1 MVAHRKQLPY
11 MTKLV
16 HSSKVLPCKIP
27 YHTLWSGEFVNF
39 IIMLL
44 QRISLTHGVAT
55 QPVLLI
61 LSLCML
67 LLIRARRRSLMIL
80 GPLQQLRMSRQK
92 NCSRQIPYHRRT
104 LSPLPR
110 TPGGHLLQLVNLQL
124 GMMSE

>member
-1 MVAHRKQLPY
+1 

-16 HSSKVLPCKIP
+16 CPSKVLPCKVL

-39 IIMLL
+39 IITIFLL

-55 QPVLLI
+55 QPVLLT

-80 GPLQQLRMSRQK
+80 GPLQLLRMSHQK

-124 GMMSE
+124 GMTSE